1 MVSHTYIIPHSS
13 QSCIMSIESAQPAVA
28 AHAQDK
34 ESAIVSSEALDHIL
48 SMNETSRIIA
58 DKYLLMQEIGHG
70 SQGKLF
76 LANRLDNNE
85 LVVVKQLNI
94 SSIKTWKEYE
104 LFHREAEVLKSL
116 DFDGVAKFYDA
127 IECLEDDPPCSYIVQ
142 EYIKGVSLQKML
154 NDGHRFTQNDVYDI
168 LIQLLEIVQNL
179 QRHDPP
185 IIHRDIKPSN
195 LMISAGKGNNLKVT
209 VIDFGAVAN
218 PQLKG
223 GGSTVAGTFGYMPPE
238 QLTGKPVPASDIYAI
253 GALAVQ
259 LFCGQSPADIPSK
272 DFRLIFEP
280 LMQDKPHE
288 LVSTLRQ
295 MLEPKVDDRLSDVA
309 EIIRRFRNY
318 QNGDF
323 GQQTDKDKNN
333 KSANGYAQKYEEK
346 LKDVQCICEPGNLE
360 IWQHLPDQTPRD
372 VPIAYRPD
380 QIENGYNSGIEYR
393 QSIEKW
399 KLTKNEFVFWKKPR
413 TLTELFIVL
422 TSWAFW
428 IGFCGL
434 FLIPLA
440 FQGTASTFNIW
451 PLLFCI
457 IIIPIALIAHIILV
471 AVYRN
476 SAEDQEKSPFKAFE
490 NRIFNRRNLN
500 IENANLAKQML
511 HNCLM
516 YGRKSIATI
525 VGIHYL
531 PSNTVYFDESQS
543 VSMCEDPRF
552 AIEYKFNPPDDR
564 RKEDLIH
571 RFVTH
576 IEPENHYQIGD
587 PLPILYTIEEHYFY
601 DTVYSMPYPVAV
613 SDVAQYVDLV
623 NWSSSKQTEVQEYPQ
638 NNLVDKLISDLKAA
652 TFDLEKRYLINSI
665 RAYHYQNYDIKRILE
680 QVFEILKDPGSTGVH
695 SDCIQAILD
704 VFALPTEGSYSP
716 EKLNKETWVL
726 NNAKQV
732 SVLYANYLGVKPR
745 SAESPSWQA
754 VDTIISICN
763 EYNHCTHLFVPEL
776 WDNMVDVHND
786 PIVSPKVKKL
796 IYTYIQKAAH
806 ARDEMKAYAEKL
818 VSP

>member
-1 MVSHTYIIPHSS
+1 
-13 QSCIMSIESAQPAVA
+13 MSIESAQPTAA

-34 ESAIVSSEALDHIL
+34 ESVILSSDALDHIL

-154 NDGHRFTQNDVYDI
+154 NDGHRFTVNDVYDI

-280 LMQDKPHE
+280 LMQDKPHA

-295 MLEPKVDDRLSDVA
+295 MLEPQVDERLADIP

-318 QNGDF
+318 QNEDF
-323 GQQTDKDKNN
+323 GQETN
-333 KSANGYAQKYEEK
+333 KGKSIKPITGYAQKYEEQ
-346 LKDVQCICEPGNLE
+346 LKNVRCIGEPGNLK
-360 IWQHLPDQTPRD
+360 IWQHLPDQTPRN
-372 VPIAYRPD
+372 VPLVYQPD
-380 QIENGYNSGIEYR
+380 QIENGYNSGIEYK
-393 QSIEKW
+393 QSREKW
-399 KLTKNEFVFWKKPR
+399 NLDNSYFVFFRKPR
-413 TLTELFIVL
+413 TLLELFILL
-422 TSWAFW
+422 TSWFFV
-428 IGFCGL
+428 IGIICAL
-434 FLIPLA
+434 LTISITWL
-440 FQGTASTFNIW
+440 SV
-451 PLLFCI
+451 LLFV
-457 IIIPIALIAHIILV
+457 IAALSLVVQLVLHI
-471 AVYRN
+471 VYNYSALKEN
-476 SAEDQEKSPFKAFE
+476 SLPFKAIE
-490 NRIFNRRNLN
+490 NEIFNLRNLD
-500 IENANLAKQML
+500 IEEANLARQML

-623 NWSSSKQTEVQEYPQ
+623 YWSSSKQTEVQEYPQ
-638 NNLVDKLISDLKAA
+638 DNLVDKLISDLKAA

-665 RAYHYQNYDIKRILE
+665 RAYHYQNNDIKRILE

-763 EYNHCTHLFVPEL
+763 EYSHCTHLFVPEL